1 MIKLKIILLIKIL
14 IQRRWTNC
22 IYEIVN
28 NAGEIHLT
36 STLNE
41 AATILNVD
49 FRTVKRQ
56 LESVVGLKEGFVF
69 LKGKRV
75 RRVAVF
81 YPFFEK
87 HNN

>member
-1 MIKLKIILLIKIL
+1 M
-14 IQRRWTNC
+14 
-22 IYEIVN
+22 YEIVN
-28 NAGEIHLT
+28 NAGEICLT

-41 AATILNVD
+41 AAAILNVD

-56 LESVVGLKEGFVF
+56 LESAVALKEGFVEI
-69 LKGKRV
+69 KGKRV
-75 RRVAVF
+75 RRVPVF